1 MAMLVI
7 TRWYVKKGTSWD
19 PKIRLGT
26 EVIDDDQAMASETPL
41 EPGPTQSL
49 SMKKN
54 VDPLV
59 M

>member
-26 EVIDDDQAMASETPL
+26 EVIDDDQAMASETPV

-49 SMKKN
+49 SMKKTWT
-54 VDPLV
+54 LW
-59 M
+59 